1 MNKEL
6 KNAIKTE
13 VKNIV
18 EEIELE
24 ESEFNR
30 MFHSN
35 VQFQRSYYKFKVILD
50 KYGKE
55 SYLKYVPFKYRKLE
69 IKSLILDKNYVEI
82 YEHYGMNTIKKLAY
96 THNIYQKE
104 LKATSKFK
112 LLILKLKKLFSSN
125 FISLPSQTVLMLPEN
140 IDENINNLEN
150 TIIE

>member
-69 IKSLILDKNYVEI
+69 IKSLILDKNYVEL

-104 LKATSKFK
+104 IKATNKFK

>member
-104 LKATSKFK
+104 IKATNKFK

>member
-69 IKSLILDKNYVEI
+69 IKSLILDKNYVEL